1 MAKVETVNR
10 DSSMLGNVVRGVAL
24 GGVTGYVSKY
34 VLPVQKSE
42 KESKTY
48 QKAMQ
53 IIRRESKNL
62 KGNAIERI
70 RNLPDK
76 TPAQDTFIKM
86 VDSAA
91 DEIKNPVAN
100 KLRIM
105 RQLKPED
112 KLELKNII
120 SSVNNYA
127 TRMYKQHVTAYEVG
141 VTKRIRPGFVGLG
154 SVLGFAAAVAYNVM
168 KTEVRDNVY

>member
-10 DSSMLGNVVRGVAL
+10 DSSMLSNVVKGVAL

-34 VLPVQKSE
+34 VLPVQKTE
-42 KESKTY
+42 QESKTY
-48 QKAMQ
+48 QTAMK

-62 KGNAIERI
+62 KGNIIDKI

-86 VDSAA
+86 VDAGASGSDKTTVPA
-91 DEIKNPVAN
+91 
-100 KLRIM
+100 KLRII
-105 RQLKPED
+105 RKLAPVEQ
-112 KLELKNII
+112 LELKNII
-120 SSVNNYA
+120 SSINDFA
-127 TRMYKQHVTAYEVG
+127 TRMYKQHVTAYNIG

-154 SVLGFAAAVAYNVM
+154 AFLGFAAAVAYNVM
-168 KTEVRDNVY
+168 KTEVRDV

>member
-10 DSSMLGNVVRGVAL
+10 DSSMLSNVVKGVAL

-34 VLPVQKSE
+34 VLPVQKTE
-42 KESKTY
+42 QESKTY
-48 QKAMQ
+48 QTAMK

-62 KGNAIERI
+62 KANIIDKI

-86 VDSAA
+86 VD
-91 DEIKNPVAN
+91 AN
-100 KLRIM
+100 SGNAKRNIPIHKIM
-105 RQLKPED
+105 GNLAPIE

-120 SSVNNYA
+120 SSVNDYA
-127 TRMYKQHVTAYEVG
+127 TRMYKQHVTAYNIG

-154 SVLGFAAAVAYNVM
+154 AFLGFAAAVAYNVM
-168 KTEVRDNVY
+168 KTEVRDV